1 MKKLNFLF
9 SDRLLFITGA
19 IQYLHVYSCSFCK
32 YISDLPEVLNPKKKT
47 KQKNP
52 VFLFFFSDGIGP
64 CFISGHTI
72 MM

>member
-19 IQYLHVYSCSFCK
+19 IQHLHVYSCSFCK
-32 YISDLPEVLNPKKKT
+32 YISDLPEVLNPKKK
-47 KQKNP
+47 KKRNS
-52 VFLFFFSDGIGP
+52 FSFFFSDGIGP

>member
-32 YISDLPEVLNPKKKT
+32 YISDLPEVLNPKKKNKT
-47 KQKNP
+47 KKP
-52 VFLFFFSDGIGP
+52 SFSFFFFLMALVHAS
-64 CFISGHTI
+64 FLVTQ
-72 MM
+72 